1 VVTKELV
8 MSDPAASK
16 TNEYCPRAESKAMT
30 ARRHRVVT
38 AAATVCASV
47 LLAGCGSPAPQPAGD
62 KRVEAGAAI
71 FRRCTACHTIGRDA
85 SDTDGPN
92 LYGVVGA
99 PVAERRP
106 RYGYTAGLKS
116 LGGVWTAERL
126 DTWLTNPRRM
136 VPGTTMAFGGLSNAD
151 DRANVIAFLSTQGP
165 QK

>member
-1 VVTKELV
+1 MPERSETKTIE
-8 MSDPAASK
+8 DR
-16 TNEYCPRAESKAMT
+16 PRARSGAMT
-30 ARRHRVVT
+30 ARKHGLLT
-38 AAATVCASV
+38 AAVTVSASV
-47 LLAGCGSPAPQPAGD
+47 LLAACGSPATQPEQER
-62 KRVEAGAAI
+62 RVEAGAAV

-106 RYGYTAGLKS
+106 RFGYTAGLKS

-126 DTWLTNPRRM
+126 DTWLTNPRRL

-151 DRANVIAFLSTQGP
+151 DRANVIAYLAAQGP